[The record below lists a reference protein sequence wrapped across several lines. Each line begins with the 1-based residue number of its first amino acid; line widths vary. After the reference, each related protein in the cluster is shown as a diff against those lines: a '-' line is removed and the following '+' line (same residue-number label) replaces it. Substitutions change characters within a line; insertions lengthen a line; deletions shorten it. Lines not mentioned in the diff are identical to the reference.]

1 MNPQEPAGG
10 EGGKGKSAE
19 SVIWA
24 QMVDGPVGKT
34 RGTVCGEPQVR
45 YPLTELYA
53 KGVLT
58 VGRSVPLST
67 FSFAKRTIKVKY
79 GGHTL

>member
-19 SVIWA
+19 SAIWA
-24 QMVDGPVGKT
+24 QLADGPAGKT
-34 RGTVCGEPQVR
+34 HGTVCGKPQVR
-45 YPLTELYA
+45 YPLTELDA
-53 KGVLT
+53 TGVYGLS
-58 VGRSVPLST
+58 VGACLYRLFILPR
-67 FSFAKRTIKVKY
+67 KNKKY